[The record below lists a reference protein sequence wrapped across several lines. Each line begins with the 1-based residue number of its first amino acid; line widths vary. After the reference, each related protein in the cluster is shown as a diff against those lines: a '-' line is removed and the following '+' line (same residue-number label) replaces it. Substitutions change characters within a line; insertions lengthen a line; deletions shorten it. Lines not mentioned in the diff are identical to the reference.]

1 MGFHQQ
7 QAVTGNARDYAM
19 RMSIFS
25 VQDHYP
31 SQARTVPQLY
41 AEIIAQAELADKLG
55 YDTFWVAEHHFH
67 EYGVVPNPAVML
79 STLAQRTTRLRLGT
93 AISILTFHNPLT
105 VAESYA
111 MVDVLSG
118 GRLVYGVGSGYLSH
132 EFAGYAIDPAEKRDR
147 FDENLAIV
155 RRLLTGER
163 VTAKGTYS
171 NVDAVALNVRP
182 VQKEVP
188 VYVAVLRR
196 EAAFHIGKQG
206 NNLMC
211 VPYASLE
218 NFDQIAVLIGEY
230 RRGKAEAGVPP
241 SDDDAVVTLHTHVAE
256 SDVAAR
262 RDAEKAFN
270 LYVDTRLYARKST
283 YDDAMRNGLHLF
295 GSVDTVADKLVALHR
310 MGVRHVSTLQNFGL
324 LPQPILRASMERL
337 IREVMPRVAAR
348 LAANPSRRS
357 PSQRGSRYGRLDA

>member
-1 MGFHQQ
+1 MKLS
-7 QAVTGNARDYAM
+7 V
-19 RMSIFS
+19 FS

-31 SQARTVPQLY
+31 TQPRTVQQLY
-41 AEIIAQAELADKLG
+41 GEVIAQAELADALG

-79 STLAQRTTRLRLGT
+79 SSLAQRTKRLRLGT

-132 EFAGYAIDPAEKRDR
+132 EFAGYRIDPAEKRDR
-147 FDENLAIV
+147 FDENLALV
-155 RRLLTGER
+155 RRLLSGER
-163 VTAKGTYS
+163 VTAQGKFS
-171 NVDAVALNVRP
+171 NVDAVALNV
-182 VQKEVP
+182 VP
-188 VYVAVLRR
+188 IQRQVPIYVAVLRR

-218 NFDQIAVLIGEY
+218 NFDQIGDLIAEY
-230 RRGKAEAGVPP
+230 RRGKADAGFAPH
-241 SDDDAVVTLHTHVAE
+241 DDDAVVTLHTHVAE
-256 SDVAAR
+256 SDEAAR
-262 RDAEKAFN
+262 RDAEAAFN

-295 GSVDTVADKLVALHR
+295 GSVETIADKLAALHQ
-310 MGVRHVSTLQNFGL
+310 MGVRHVSTLHNFGL
-324 LPQPILRASMERL
+324 LPQPIVRASMERL

-348 LAANPSRRS
+348 MGPAVAR
-357 PSQRGSRYGRLDA
+357 

>member
-1 MGFHQQ
+1 
-7 QAVTGNARDYAM
+7 M
-19 RMSIFS
+19 RLSIFS

-31 SQARTVPQLY
+31 AQSRTVPQLY
-41 AEIIAQAELADKLG
+41 GEVIAQAELAERLG

-79 STLAQRTTRLRLGT
+79 STLAQRTSRLRLGT

-118 GRLVYGVGSGYLSH
+118 GRLVYGVGSGYLPH
-132 EFAGYAIDPAEKRDR
+132 EFAGYAVDPAEKRDR

-155 RRLLTGER
+155 RRLLAGER
-163 VTAKGTYS
+163 VTAKGRFSTI
-171 NVDAVALNVRP
+171 DAVALNVRP
-182 VQKEVP
+182 IQREVP

-196 EAAFHIGKQG
+196 EAAYHIGKQG

-211 VPYASLE
+211 VPYASLD
-218 NFDQIAVLIGEY
+218 NFDQIADLIGEY
-230 RRGKAEAGVPP
+230 RRGKAEARVPP
-241 SDDDAVVTLHTHVAE
+241 NDDDAVVTLHTHVAE
-256 SDVAAR
+256 SDEAAR

-270 LYVDTRLYARKST
+270 IYVDTRLYARKST
-283 YDDAMRNGLHLF
+283 YDDAMGNGLHLF
-295 GSVDTVADKLVALHR
+295 GSVETVTDKLVALHG

-324 LPQPILRASMERL
+324 LPQPLVRASMERL
-337 IREVMPRVAAR
+337 MRDVLPRVAAR
-348 LAANPSRRS
+348 VGAPVAAA
-357 PSQRGSRYGRLDA
+357 G

>member
-1 MGFHQQ
+1 MKLS
-7 QAVTGNARDYAM
+7 V
-19 RMSIFS
+19 FS

-31 SQARTVPQLY
+31 AQARTVQQLY
-41 AEIIAQAELADKLG
+41 GEVIAQAEFADALG

-79 STLAQRTTRLRLGT
+79 SSLAQRTRRLRLGT

-118 GRLVYGVGSGYLSH
+118 GRLIYGVGSGYLSH
-132 EFAGYAIDPAEKRDR
+132 EFAGYRIDPAEKRDR

-155 RRLLTGER
+155 RRLLAGER
-163 VTAKGTYS
+163 VTADGKFGK
-171 NVDAVALNVRP
+171 VDAVALNVVP
-182 VQKEVP
+182 VQREVP
-188 VYVAVLRR
+188 IYVAVLRR

-218 NFDQIAVLIGEY
+218 HFDQIGDLIAEY
-230 RRGKAEAGVPP
+230 RRGKAEASVAA

-256 SDVAAR
+256 SDDAAR
-262 RDAEKAFN
+262 RNAEAAFN
-270 LYVDTRLYARKST
+270 LYVDSRLYARKST

-295 GSVDTVADKLVALHR
+295 GSVETVAEKLVQLHR
-310 MGVRHVSTLQNFGL
+310 FGVRHVSTLQNFGL
-324 LPQPILRASMERL
+324 MPQEKVRASMEL
-337 IREVMPRVAAR
+337 LMREVLPRVTAAV
-348 LAANPSRRS
+348 
-357 PSQRGSRYGRLDA
+357 GG

>member
-1 MGFHQQ
+1 
-7 QAVTGNARDYAM
+7 
-19 RMSIFS
+19 
-25 VQDHYP
+25 
-31 SQARTVPQLY
+31 
-41 AEIIAQAELADKLG
+41 
-55 YDTFWVAEHHFH
+55 
-67 EYGVVPNPAVML
+67 
-79 STLAQRTTRLRLGT
+79 
-93 AISILTFHNPLT
+93 
-105 VAESYA
+105 
-111 MVDVLSG
+111 
-118 GRLVYGVGSGYLSH
+118 
-132 EFAGYAIDPAEKRDR
+132 
-147 FDENLAIV
+147 
-155 RRLLTGER
+155 
-163 VTAKGTYS
+163 
-171 NVDAVALNVRP
+171 
-182 VQKEVP
+182 
-188 VYVAVLRR
+188 VLRR

>member
-1 MGFHQQ
+1 MKL
-7 QAVTGNARDYAM
+7 
-19 RMSIFS
+19 SIFS

-31 SQARTVPQLY
+31 SGARTVAQLY
-41 AEIIAQAELADKLG
+41 GEIIAQAELADGLG

-79 STLAQRTTRLRLGT
+79 SALAQRTQRLRLGT

-118 GRLVYGVGSGYLSH
+118 GRLVYGVGSGYLPH
-132 EFAGYAIDPAEKRDR
+132 EFAGYGVDPAEKRDR

-155 RRLLTGER
+155 RRLLAGER
-163 VTAKGTYS
+163 VTAKGKFSTV
-171 NVDAVALNVRP
+171 NAVALNVVPLQR
-182 VQKEVP
+182 EVP
-188 VYVAVLRR
+188 IYVAVLRR
-196 EAAFHIGKQG
+196 EAAYHIGRQG

-218 NFDQIAVLIGEY
+218 HFDQIGELVAEY
-230 RRGKAEAGVPP
+230 RRGKSESDKAGAGVPDR
-241 SDDDAVVTLHTHVAE
+241 DDDAVVTLHTHVAE
-256 SDVAAR
+256 SDAAAR

-283 YDDAMRNGLHLF
+283 YDDAMRNELNLF
-295 GSVDTVADKLVALHR
+295 GSVETVTDKLVALHR
-310 MGVRHVSTLQNFGL
+310 MGVHHVSTLHNFGL
-324 LPQPILRASMERL
+324 LPQPIVRASMERL
-337 IREVMPRVAAR
+337 MREVLPRVRARVSEPVAQAA
-348 LAANPSRRS
+348 
-357 PSQRGSRYGRLDA
+357 G

>member
-1 MGFHQQ
+1 MKLS
-7 QAVTGNARDYAM
+7 V
-19 RMSIFS
+19 FS

-31 SQARTVPQLY
+31 TQPRTVQQLY
-41 AEIIAQAELADKLG
+41 GEVIAQAELADALG

-79 STLAQRTTRLRLGT
+79 SSLAQRTKRLRLGT

-132 EFAGYAIDPAEKRDR
+132 EFAGYRIDPAEKRDR
-147 FDENLAIV
+147 FDENLALV
-155 RRLLTGER
+155 RRLLSGER
-163 VTAKGTYS
+163 VTAQGKFS
-171 NVDAVALNVRP
+171 NVDAVALNV
-182 VQKEVP
+182 VP
-188 VYVAVLRR
+188 IQRQVPIYVAVLRR

-218 NFDQIAVLIGEY
+218 NFDQIEDLIAEY
-230 RRGKAEAGVPP
+230 RRGKTEGGLAP

-256 SDVAAR
+256 SDEAAR
-262 RDAEKAFN
+262 QNAETAFN

-295 GSVDTVADKLVALHR
+295 GSVETVTEKLAALHR
-310 MGVRHVSTLQNFGL
+310 FGVRHVSTLQNFGL
-324 LPQPILRASMERL
+324 MPQHLVRASMERL
-337 IREVMPRVAAR
+337 VREVRPRLMDRVQRA
-348 LAANPSRRS
+348 PSPTR
-357 PSQRGSRYGRLDA
+357 

>member
-1 MGFHQQ
+1 M
-7 QAVTGNARDYAM
+7 RLSAM
-19 RMSIFS
+19 KLSVFS

-31 SQARTVPQLY
+31 AQARSVQELY
-41 AEIIAQAELADKLG
+41 GEVIAQAEHADALG

-79 STLAQRTTRLRLGT
+79 SSLAQRTKRLRLGT

-132 EFAGYAIDPAEKRDR
+132 EFAGYQIDPAEKRDR

-155 RRLLTGER
+155 RRLLAGER
-163 VTAKGTYS
+163 VTTDGKFGK
-171 NVDAVALNVRP
+171 VDAVALNVVP
-182 VQKEVP
+182 VQREVP
-188 VYVAVLRR
+188 IYVAVLRR

-218 NFDQIAVLIGEY
+218 NFDQIGDLIAEY
-230 RRGKAEAGVPP
+230 RRGKAEASVSA

-256 SDVAAR
+256 TDEAAR
-262 RDAEKAFN
+262 RNAEAAFN

-295 GSVDTVADKLVALHR
+295 GSVETVAEKLVQLHR
-310 MGVRHVSTLQNFGL
+310 FGVRHVSTLQNFGL
-324 LPQPILRASMERL
+324 MPQEKVRASMERL
-337 IREVMPRVAAR
+337 MRDVLPRVAAR
-348 LAANPSRRS
+348 VSS
-357 PSQRGSRYGRLDA
+357 

>member
-1 MGFHQQ
+1 MKL
-7 QAVTGNARDYAM
+7 
-19 RMSIFS
+19 SIFS

-31 SQARTVPQLY
+31 SSARTVPQLY
-41 AEIIAQAELADKLG
+41 GEIIAQAELADKLG

-67 EYGVVPNPAVML
+67 EYGVVPNPAIML
-79 STLAQRTTRLRLGT
+79 SSLAQRTQRLRLGT

-111 MVDVLSG
+111 MVDILSG
-118 GRLVYGVGSGYLSH
+118 GRLVYGVGSGYLPH
-132 EFAGYAIDPAEKRDR
+132 EFAGYAVDPAEKRDR

-155 RRLLTGER
+155 RRLLSGER
-163 VTAKGTYS
+163 ITAKGKFTDI
-171 NVDAVALNVRP
+171 DAVALNVVPIQR
-182 VQKEVP
+182 EVP
-188 VYVAVLRR
+188 IYVAVLRR

-218 NFDQIAVLIGEY
+218 HFDQIGDLVAEY
-230 RRGKAEAGVPP
+230 RRGRSESNMADNGTAAN
-241 SDDDAVVTLHTHVAE
+241 DDDTVVTLHTHVAE
-256 SDVAAR
+256 SDAAAR

-283 YDDAMRNGLHLF
+283 YDDAMKNELHLF

-310 MGVRHVSTLQNFGL
+310 MGVRHVSTLHNFGL
-324 LPQPILRASMERL
+324 LAQPIVRASMERL
-337 IREVMPRVAAR
+337 MLEVLPRFKAR
-348 LAANPSRRS
+348 VGETAKLAAV
-357 PSQRGSRYGRLDA
+357 

>member
-1 MGFHQQ
+1 MKL
-7 QAVTGNARDYAM
+7 
-19 RMSIFS
+19 SIFS

-31 SQARTVPQLY
+31 SGTRTVPQLY
-41 AEIIAQAELADKLG
+41 GEIVAQAEWADQLG

-79 STLAQRTTRLRLGT
+79 STLAQRTKRLKLGT

-105 VAESYA
+105 VAETYA

-118 GRLVYGVGSGYLSH
+118 GRLVYGVGSGYLPH

-155 RRLLTGER
+155 RRLLAGER
-163 VTAKGTYS
+163 VTAKGKYS
-171 NVDAVALNVRP
+171 NVNAVALNVLP
-182 VQKEVP
+182 VQREVP
-188 VYVAVLRR
+188 IYVAVLRR
-196 EAAFHIGKQG
+196 EAAYHIGKQG

-218 NFDQIAVLIGEY
+218 HFDQIEDLVAEY
-230 RRGKAEAGVPP
+230 RRGKADIGMAAN
-241 SDDDAVVTLHTHVAE
+241 DDDTVVTLHTHVAE
-256 SDVAAR
+256 SDAAAR

-283 YDDAMRNGLHLF
+283 YDDAMKNELHLF
-295 GSVDTVADKLVALHR
+295 GSVETVTEKLVALHR
-310 MGVRHVSTLQNFGL
+310 MGVRHVSTLHNFGL
-324 LPQPILRASMERL
+324 MAQPVVRASMERL
-337 IREVMPRVAAR
+337 MREVLPRFKARVGEAAR
-348 LAANPSRRS
+348 LAAV
-357 PSQRGSRYGRLDA
+357 